1 MRKVIYGFI
10 LFFLGN
16 IVVLANS
23 YDLIDMDIYIDS
35 NGDAHIKENITYDSS
50 KNTEIYHSYNRL
62 GNSKIT
68 DFKVTDSTGRDYTYL
83 SKWDVDGSFSD
94 KAYKYGINYISDGL
108 ELCLGISHYGTYTYY
123 LSYTITDFIKNLT
136 DSQLLYWNLIPTSS
150 EKRYEYDIK
159 IYADQEFLD
168 TLDVWGFGDYGGYA
182 YVSDGYITLAS
193 DDSLDSDEYVTV
205 LVKFPK
211 DYFNADDNLNHD
223 FNYYLEM
230 AQEGSTEYSDNFSI
244 ISTIIAVLLQL
255 FFWFFICFMI
265 YFSMR
270 NSKTFGSRIGN
281 KKINKKAP
289 YFRDLPCNKDIR
301 RCYFIGSEY
310 NAVNKDTNLFGA
322 VLLKWLKVGN
332 IEIYKTEKNGIFKR
346 EENKIKLVSEVSDP
360 LEKELYEYM
369 YKASKDGILE
379 SKEFE
384 KWCKNNY
391 YKIYNWF
398 TKVIDE
404 QIKICSND
412 GIITNNPKKITLKKY
427 LATPALDEE
436 GSKVI
441 GLKKYLN
448 DFGSIKDKNAI
459 EVKLWQEYLMFAQL
473 FGIASKVAKEFKE
486 MYPEYLETFEDQFND
501 ILILNTFSYHSVG
514 QVSAARHRAQARSY
528 SAGGGGFSSGGGGGG
543 SFGGGGSMG
552 SR

>member
-1 MRKVIYGFI
+1 MRKVIYSFI

-168 TLDVWGFGDYGGYA
+168 ILDVWGFGDYGGYA

-281 KKINKKAP
+281 KKINKRIKSI
-289 YFRDLPCNKDIR
+289 FQKLTIKLHI
-301 RCYFIGSEY
+301 
-310 NAVNKDTNLFGA
+310 L
-322 VLLKWLKVGN
+322 
-332 IEIYKTEKNGIFKR
+332 EIYP
-346 EENKIKLVSEVSDP
+346 V
-360 LEKELYEYM
+360 
-369 YKASKDGILE
+369 
-379 SKEFE
+379 
-384 KWCKNNY
+384 
-391 YKIYNWF
+391 
-398 TKVIDE
+398 
-404 QIKICSND
+404 IKI
-412 GIITNNPKKITLKKY
+412 
-427 LATPALDEE
+427 
-436 GSKVI
+436 
-441 GLKKYLN
+441 
-448 DFGSIKDKNAI
+448 
-459 EVKLWQEYLMFAQL
+459 
-473 FGIASKVAKEFKE
+473 
-486 MYPEYLETFEDQFND
+486 
-501 ILILNTFSYHSVG
+501 
-514 QVSAARHRAQARSY
+514 
-528 SAGGGGFSSGGGGGG
+528 
-543 SFGGGGSMG
+543 
-552 SR
+552 